1 MADTIE
7 LQPPAPVQ
15 QVTPDEALGA
25 VKLSDDDKAKLEA
38 QVGTFTDTLLS
49 ADIHGDTFR
58 ERVDAISK
66 MADDDIARSAA
77 VSNRLLDRPTNAMS
91 RGGLAEG
98 SQISS
103 GLLDLRRQVE
113 ALDPARQGDLFSPRK
128 LLGLIPMG
136 SKILDYFRS
145 YESSQKHLNA
155 IIESLYSGKDEL
167 QRDNAAIDQE
177 KQNMWQ
183 LMGRLEKW
191 AYLAKQLDDALSAK
205 IDAITDPQRKKILQ
219 EEALFQLRQKRQD
232 IATQM
237 AVDVQGY
244 LALDLVRRNNVE
256 LIKGVDRA
264 TTTTV
269 SALRTAI
276 IVAQALTNQ
285 KLVLDQIAALNTTTN
300 HMIESTSEMLRD
312 NSAKIAEQAASSTV
326 SLDSLT
332 KAFDNVIATLDTID
346 NYKVQALGSMQQT
359 VTALEAQVQRA
370 KPYMD
375 REREAVVSQTTSAG
389 ADSGEVK
396 I

>member
-7 LQPPAPVQ
+7 LQPPSPVQ
-15 QVTPDEALGA
+15 QVTPEEALGA
-25 VKLSDDDKAKLEA
+25 VQLSDDDKAKLQA
-38 QVGTFTDTLLS
+38 QVGTFTDTLLG
-49 ADIHGDTFR
+49 ADVHGDTFR

-98 SQISS
+98 SQISH

-113 ALDPARQGDLFSPRK
+113 ALDPSRQGDLFSPRK

-136 SKILDYFRS
+136 SKILDYFRG
-145 YESSQKHLNA
+145 YESSQAHLNA
-155 IIESLYSGKDEL
+155 IIESLYNGKDEL

-177 KQNMWQ
+177 KQNMWE

-191 AYLAKQLDDALSAK
+191 AFLAKQLDDALSAK
-205 IDAITDPQRKKILQ
+205 IDAVTDPQRKKILQ

-232 IATQM
+232 IATQL

-244 LALDLVRRNNVE
+244 MALDLVRRNNVE

-285 KLVLDQIAALNTTTN
+285 KLVLDQITALNTTTN
-300 HMIESTSEMLRD
+300 QMIESTSEMLRD

-326 SLDSLT
+326 SIDSLT

-370 KPYMD
+370 QPYLD
-375 REREAVVSQTTSAG
+375 REREAVVAQSTGSSDT
-389 ADSGEVK
+389 DEVK

>member
-7 LQPPAPVQ
+7 LQPPTPVQ
-15 QVTPDEALGA
+15 QISPDEALGA
-25 VKLSDDDKAKLEA
+25 VKLSDDDKAKLTA

-66 MADDDIARSAA
+66 MADDDISRSAA

-98 SQISS
+98 SQISN

-113 ALDPARQGDLFSPRK
+113 ALDPSRQGDLFSPRK

-136 SKILDYFRS
+136 SKILDYFRG
-145 YESSQKHLNA
+145 YESSQAHLNA
-155 IIESLYSGKDEL
+155 IIESLYNGKDEL
-167 QRDNAAIDQE
+167 QRDDAAIDQE
-177 KQNMWQ
+177 KQNMWD

-191 AYLAKQLDDALSAK
+191 AYLAKQLDDSLSAK

-285 KLVLDQIAALNTTTN
+285 KLVLDQITALNTTTN
-300 HMIESTSEMLRD
+300 RMIESTSEMLRD

-326 SLDSLT
+326 SIDSLT

-370 KPYMD
+370 KPYLD
-375 REREAVVSQTTSAG
+375 RERQAVVSQTTG
-389 ADSGEVK
+389 TADTDEVK

>member
-1 MADTIE
+1 MAETIE
-7 LQPPAPVQ
+7 LQAPEPVK

-25 VKLSDDDKAKLEA
+25 VKLSDADKAKLDS

-49 ADIHGDTFR
+49 ADVHGDTFR
-58 ERVDAISK
+58 ERVDAIAK
-66 MADDDIARSAA
+66 MADEDIARSAA
-77 VSNRLLDRPTNAMS
+77 VSNRLLDRPTNAMN
-91 RGGLAEG
+91 RGGLADA
-98 SQISS
+98 SPISR

-113 ALDPARQGDLFSPRK
+113 DLDPSRQGDLFSPRK

-136 SKILDYFRS
+136 SKIVDYFRG
-145 YESSQKHLNA
+145 YQSSQGHLNA
-155 IIESLYSGKDEL
+155 IIESLYNGKDEL

-177 KQNMWQ
+177 KQNMWE
-183 LMGRLEKW
+183 LIGRLEKW

-205 IDAITDPQRKKILQ
+205 IEAVTDPQRKKILQ

-256 LIKGVDRA
+256 LVKGVDRA

-285 KLVLDQIAALNTTTN
+285 KLVLDQITALNDTTN
-300 HMIESTSEMLRD
+300 RVIESTSEMLRD
-312 NSAKIAEQAASSTV
+312 NSARIAEQAASSTV
-326 SLDSLT
+326 SVDSLK

-346 NYKVQALGSMQQT
+346 TYKVQALGSMQQT

-370 KPYMD
+370 KPYLD
-375 REREAVVSQTTSAG
+375 RERQAVIAQTSAD
-389 ADSGEVK
+389 AEPGEVK

>member
-7 LQPPAPVQ
+7 LQAPAPVQ
-15 QVTPDEALGA
+15 QVTPDEAIGA
-25 VKLSDDDKAKLEA
+25 VKLSDDDKAKLNA

-49 ADIHGDTFR
+49 SDIHGDTFR
-58 ERVDAISK
+58 ERVDAIAK

-77 VSNRLLDRPTNAMS
+77 VSNRLLERPTNAMN
-91 RGGLAEG
+91 RGGIAQG
-98 SQISS
+98 SQISN

-113 ALDPARQGDLFSPRK
+113 ALDPSRQGDLFSPRK
-128 LLGLIPMG
+128 LLGIIPMG
-136 SKILDYFRS
+136 SKILDYFRG
-145 YESSQKHLNA
+145 YESSQGHLNA
-155 IIESLYSGKDEL
+155 IIESLYNGKDEL

-177 KQNMWQ
+177 KQNMWE
-183 LMGRLEKW
+183 LMGRVEKW
-191 AYLAKQLDDALSAK
+191 AYLAKQLDDSLSAK
-205 IDAITDPQRKKILQ
+205 IDAVTDPQRKKVLQ

-285 KLVLDQIAALNTTTN
+285 KLVLDQITALNDTTN
-300 HMIESTSEMLRD
+300 RVIESTSEMLRD

-326 SLDSLT
+326 SIDSLT

-359 VTALEAQVQRA
+359 VTALETQVARA
-370 KPYMD
+370 KPYLD
-375 REREAVVSQTTSAG
+375 RERQAMIAQTTDDG
-389 ADSGEVK
+389 SGEVK

>member
-7 LQPPAPVQ
+7 LQAPAPVK

-25 VKLSDDDKAKLEA
+25 VKLSDADKAKLDA
-38 QVGTFTDTLLS
+38 QVGTFTDMLLNS
-49 ADIHGDTFR
+49 DVNGDTFR
-58 ERVDAISK
+58 ERVDAIAK

-77 VSNRLLDRPTNAMS
+77 VSNRLLERPTNTMS
-91 RGGLAEG
+91 RGGLADAG
-98 SQISS
+98 PISR
-103 GLLDLRRQVE
+103 GLIDLRRQVE
-113 ALDPARQGDLFSPRK
+113 DLDPSRQGDLFSARK

-136 SKILDYFRS
+136 SKIVDYFRG
-145 YESSQKHLNA
+145 YQSSQAHLNA
-155 IIESLYSGKDEL
+155 IIESLYDGKDEL
-167 QRDNAAIDQE
+167 QRDDAAIDQE
-177 KQNMWQ
+177 KQNMWE

-191 AYLAKQLDDALSAK
+191 AYLAKQLDDDLSAK
-205 IDAITDPQRKKILQ
+205 IDAVTDPQRKKILQ

-244 LALDLVRRNNVE
+244 MALDLVRRNNVE

-285 KLVLDQIAALNTTTN
+285 KLVLDQITALNDTTN
-300 HMIESTSEMLRD
+300 RVIESTSEMLRD

-326 SLDSLT
+326 SIDSLK
-332 KAFDNVIATLDTID
+332 KAFDNVITTLDTID
-346 NYKVQALGSMQQT
+346 AYKVQALGSMQQT

-370 KPYMD
+370 KPYLD
-375 REREAVVSQTTSAG
+375 RERQAVVAQST
-389 ADSGEVK
+389 DSSDLGEVK